1 MKLVLASNNKNKLR
15 EVKQLLEPLGFE
27 ILSQGDANVDVEPDE
42 NGKTFAENAAIKA
55 RAVYNLCKMPVIAD
69 DSGLCVDYLNGA
81 PGVFSA
87 RYAPENQ
94 LCDKLI
100 AELEGVN
107 AQNRSAHF
115 ACVICY
121 IDENAK
127 EHFFEGKVFG
137 TIGFEKKGSN
147 GFGYDPVFVYK
158 NGKTLAQMDSDEKNA
173 ISHRANA
180 LKALVEYF
188 ENGNN

>member
-55 RAVYNLCKMPVIAD
+55 RAVYNICKMPVIAD
-69 DSGLCVDYLNGA
+69 DSGLCVDYLNGD

-100 AELEGVN
+100 AELDGVN
-107 AQNRSAHF
+107 TQNRSAHF

-121 IDENAK
+121 IDKNAK

-137 TIGFEKKGSN
+137 TIGFEKKGTN

-158 NGKTLAQMDSDEKNA
+158 NGKTLAQMDSDEKNM